1 MKRALAIYAIYGL
14 ALVAVVGAGCF
25 AVAALHVYLDQR
37 YGPIQANL
45 ALAGLLI
52 VVALIFAGVAMAM
65 GRRKRER
72 TLSTTALMVAPAD
85 GARMARADAAFSSFA
100 EMPTA
105 RLPFPSI
112 LVASRDDPYMSFAA
126 SRSFA
131 AGWGAALVDAGR

>member
-72 TLSTTALMVAPAD
+72 TLSTTALMVAPAVAPAAVRALTSKPAM
-85 GARMARADAAFSSFA
+85 GA
-100 EMPTA
+100 
-105 RLPFPSI
+105 L
-112 LVASRDDPYMSFAA
+112 L
-126 SRSFA
+126 A
-131 AGWGAALVDAGR
+131 AGAVAIGAWLGYQTDKNRPDA